1 MSKRQSS
8 ASAVKEVASTE
19 EQQLPLEQQ
28 QMEAAEQAAD
38 AEAAAALAE
47 NPIVVDPTDQPE
59 PTEVVDQLAQRKLR
73 ANNTTVVLVNRYTVI
88 TDRDG
93 NPAGDGGIR
102 IWGQQ
107 SMDVNFGTKTAPK
120 WDRVPVQ
127 ETPFDVWNNGTPL
140 ADQLQTLID
149 TTDWAVIRLYW
160 DFSLKAA
167 DISYVPV
174 KDKNGETVISRKT
187 GTAKLEPKFRRRP
200 AKKVYA
206 FDTIAQS
213 EEDSSNNE
221 EILLSITAL
230 PLRGWGFFSALLQQC
245 VQPLH
250 ANASLQETVL
260 DSRHC
265 LQGHQASYRWPQA
278 RSVC

>member
-1 MSKRQSS
+1 MSKRQSP

-28 QMEAAEQAAD
+28 QMEAAERAAEAAD

-59 PTEVVDQLAQRKLR
+59 PAEMVDQLAQRKLR

-221 EILLSITAL
+221 EIL
-230 PLRGWGFFSALLQQC
+230 F
-245 VQPLH
+245 
-250 ANASLQETVL
+250 
-260 DSRHC
+260 
-265 LQGHQASYRWPQA
+265 
-278 RSVC
+278 

>member
-1 MSKRQSS
+1 MPNRKSS

-19 EQQLPLEQQ
+19 EQQLDTQQ
-28 QMEAAEQAAD
+28 EMEV
-38 AEAAAALAE
+38 
-47 NPIVVDPTDQPE
+47 NPIVVDPTDQPD
-59 PTEVVDQLAQRKLR
+59 PTDPACVDEEIVTAIHDAEAAEAAEAAAQAEYIAQRKLR

-120 WDRVPVQ
+120 FDRVPVQ

-160 DFSLKAA
+160 DFNLKAA
-167 DISYVPV
+167 DISYVPA
-174 KDKNGETVISRKT
+174 KDKDGKTIISRKT
-187 GTAKLEPKFRRRP
+187 GKAKLEPVFRYKP
-200 AKKVYA
+200 TKKAYA

-213 EEDSSNNE
+213 GEDSSNNE
-221 EILLSITAL
+221 EI
-230 PLRGWGFFSALLQQC
+230 PF
-245 VQPLH
+245 
-250 ANASLQETVL
+250 
-260 DSRHC
+260 
-265 LQGHQASYRWPQA
+265 
-278 RSVC
+278 

>member
-1 MSKRQSS
+1 MPKRQSS

-19 EQQLPLEQQ
+19 EQQLDTQQ
-28 QMEAAEQAAD
+28 EMEV
-38 AEAAAALAE
+38 
-47 NPIVVDPTDQPE
+47 NPIVVDPTDQPD
-59 PTEVVDQLAQRKLR
+59 PTDPACVDEEIAAAANDAEAAEAAAQADKLAKRKLN

-88 TDRDG
+88 TDKDG

-120 WDRVPVQ
+120 FDRVPVQ

-167 DISYVPV
+167 DISYVPA
-174 KDKNGETVISRKT
+174 KDKDGETIISRRT
-187 GTAKLEPKFRRRP
+187 GKAKLEPKFRYKP
-200 AKKVYA
+200 TKKAFA
-206 FDTIAQS
+206 FDTIARS
-213 EEDSSNNE
+213 EEDSSSNE
-221 EILLSITAL
+221 DIL
-230 PLRGWGFFSALLQQC
+230 F
-245 VQPLH
+245 
-250 ANASLQETVL
+250 
-260 DSRHC
+260 
-265 LQGHQASYRWPQA
+265 
-278 RSVC
+278 

>member
-1 MSKRQSS
+1 MPKRQSS

-19 EQQLPLEQQ
+19 EQQLDTQQ
-28 QMEAAEQAAD
+28 EMEV
-38 AEAAAALAE
+38 

-59 PTEVVDQLAQRKLR
+59 PTEVMDKLAQRKLN

-88 TDRDG
+88 TDSDG

-120 WDRVPVQ
+120 FDRVPVQ

-167 DISYVPV
+167 DISYVPA
-174 KDKNGETVISRKT
+174 KDKDGETIISRRT
-187 GTAKLEPKFRRRP
+187 GKAKLEPKFRYKP
-200 AKKVYA
+200 TKKAFA
-206 FDTIAQS
+206 FDTIARS
-213 EEDSSNNE
+213 EEDSSSNE
-221 EILLSITAL
+221 DIL
-230 PLRGWGFFSALLQQC
+230 F
-245 VQPLH
+245 
-250 ANASLQETVL
+250 
-260 DSRHC
+260 
-265 LQGHQASYRWPQA
+265 
-278 RSVC
+278 

>member
-19 EQQLPLEQQ
+19 EQQLALEQQ
-28 QMEAAEQAAD
+28 EMEAAERAAEAAD
-38 AEAAAALAE
+38 AEAAYDLAE
-47 NPIVVDPTDQPE
+47 NPIVVDPTDQPD
-59 PTEVVDQLAQRKLR
+59 PTDPACVDEEIEAAANDEEAAEAAAQAEKLAKRKLN
-73 ANNTTVVLVNRYTVI
+73 ANNTTVVLVNRYSVI
-88 TDRDG
+88 KDRDG

-107 SMDVNFGTKTAPK
+107 SMDVNFGTKTKPQY
-120 WDRVPVQ
+120 DRVPVQ

-160 DFSLKAA
+160 DFSIKAA
-167 DISYVPV
+167 EISYVPA

-187 GTAKLEPKFRRRP
+187 GTAKLEPKFRHRP
-200 AKKVYA
+200 AKKVFA

-213 EEDSSNNE
+213 EEDSSSNE
-221 EILLSITAL
+221 DIL
-230 PLRGWGFFSALLQQC
+230 F
-245 VQPLH
+245 
-250 ANASLQETVL
+250 
-260 DSRHC
+260 
-265 LQGHQASYRWPQA
+265 
-278 RSVC
+278 